1 MVIGGR
7 DGEGIDGKPV
17 ALAGR
22 VPVKVSTEN
31 GPIKKGDALTS
42 SSIPGVAMKTTK
54 AGHILGVAMTEY
66 DGKST
71 GTVILFVKTGNYNGS
86 NLAEL
91 IKAPS
96 DVSQKDVGRLALQHF
111 VNQKEQFTETP
122 ELSEVVSDRIAA
134 GLEIITPSVITQS
147 LLVDKIG
154 SSLENNITLNL
165 NENGEFILTDA
176 AEEKVISFDSLGN
189 AYFKGVLT
197 AGKIKAENIEGLEIL
212 ADRFISSTEVAQE
225 STQSFNSNAL
235 NSSAE
240 DSPNNTLDNSQGLTL
255 DNLTV
260 SLDLKV
266 LQSLIADG
274 SLTVLGPTTLKG
286 ELLVEGK
293 STFGGNSVFKEET
306 EFEKDVTFNKNLAG
320 YAVVKKGM
328 RRVNVKF
335 EKELGQKPLVT
346 ASPLWNTSEE
356 LLNMAEN
363 DDILVLPKQDF
374 IVANVSKSGFTILLQ
389 ESAIIDMEFS
399 WMAIQVLEP
408 TTFES
413 TSQDAKANIIVEN
426 PESVS
431 EPQRFE
437 MLPED
442 QLNLDELTDEVSSST
457 QSADHTVFTDSN
469 SVN

>member
-1 MVIGGR
+1 
-7 DGEGIDGKPV
+7 
-17 ALAGR
+17 
-22 VPVKVSTEN
+22 
-31 GPIKKGDALTS
+31 
-42 SSIPGVAMKTTK
+42 
-54 AGHILGVAMTEY
+54 
-66 DGKST
+66 
-71 GTVILFVKTGNYNGS
+71 
-86 NLAEL
+86 
-91 IKAPS
+91 
-96 DVSQKDVGRLALQHF
+96 
-111 VNQKEQFTETP
+111 
-122 ELSEVVSDRIAA
+122 
-134 GLEIITPSVITQS
+134 
-147 LLVDKIG
+147 
-154 SSLENNITLNL
+154 
-165 NENGEFILTDA
+165 
-176 AEEKVISFDSLGN
+176 VISFDSLGN

-399 WMAIQVLEP
+399 WIAVQVLEP

-457 QSADHTVFTDSN
+457 ESVDNTVFTDSN